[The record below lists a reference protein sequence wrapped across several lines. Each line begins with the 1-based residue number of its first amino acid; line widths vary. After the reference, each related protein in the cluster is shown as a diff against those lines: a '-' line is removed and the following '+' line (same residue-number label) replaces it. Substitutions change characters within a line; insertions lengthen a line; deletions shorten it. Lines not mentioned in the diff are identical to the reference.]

1 MEYKG
6 EQGIWGYFIVTTWME
21 VYVNKHGCLEE
32 NTNKD
37 KKRGHTDRLQWETE
51 LVSFLPQSSF
61 YFSLR
66 CRSVQQH
73 FVCLC
78 GLKPGAYLVGN
89 LYEMWKLSRTYYSS
103 AQQTPCDSMWFML
116 QSWAHINPSF
126 QLLSSLHICE
136 SAFDS
141 LCYLFQHPFSFISHI
156 MNRLI

>member
-66 CRSVQQH
+66 RRSVQQH
-73 FVCLC
+73 FACVVWSLEHTWLETCMRC
-78 GLKPGAYLVGN
+78 GNWAGRIIHQH
-89 LYEMWKLSRTYYSS
+89 SRLPAT
-103 AQQTPCDSMWFML
+103 ACVFML
-116 QSWAHINPSF
+116 QSWAHNNPSF